1 MLNKKHTL
9 LLIDDKSENLMALKS
24 ILDLPDRE
32 IISCLSGSEA
42 LQVLLKKKVSLIL
55 VDVQMPDMD
64 GYEFVEIIKSHP
76 DTVSIPTI
84 FVTAISNEQKYLSKA
99 YDLGAIDFLSKPLN
113 TEITRKKVES
123 FLKIWDYDQELKKL
137 NETLAQKNEELEQ
150 FAHIIAHDLKSPLAS
165 IQTLISLIEED
176 HILDLGGEVAELFH
190 MVKKSSN
197 SMSKL
202 IEDMLYYSKNVQN
215 NEVKEVVNIAETV
228 DEVLKL
234 IHPLA
239 NLQIEKVNL
248 NHNILFQ
255 PLAFHQIVSNIVSNA
270 IKYNDKEVLNLRICF
285 DKNNS
290 SLSFKDNGPG
300 IEEKYHDKIFE
311 MFQTLGKS
319 FNGESSTGIGLNL
332 VKKLVE
338 KNDVSIQVNNNSD
351 QGCAFVILNLEMTS
365 NNASQLLSLV

>member
-1 MLNKKHTL
+1 MPNKKHTL
-9 LLIDDKSENLMALKS
+9 LLIDDKPENLMALKS
-24 ILDLPDRE
+24 ILDLPERE

-64 GYEFVEIIKSHP
+64 GYEFVKIIKSHP

-150 FAHIIAHDLKSPLAS
+150 FANIIAHDLKTPLGN
-165 IQTLISLIEED
+165 IQTLINLIEED
-176 HILDLGGEVAELFH
+176 HILNLDGEVAGIFD
-190 MVKKSSN
+190 MVKISSKR
-197 SMSKL
+197 MSKL
-202 IEDMLYYSKNVQN
+202 IDDMLHYSKNVQN
-215 NEVKEVVNIAETV
+215 NEGTEVVNIAETL

-234 IHPLA
+234 INPSA
-239 NLQIEKVNL
+239 NVQIEKLNL

-285 DKNNS
+285 DKDNS

-300 IEEKYHDKIFE
+300 IDDKYQTKIFE

-338 KNDVSIQVNNNSD
+338 RNDVSIEVNNNSD
-351 QGCAFVILNLEMTS
+351 AGCDFVISNIEMTS
-365 NNASQLLSLV
+365 NNTSPILNLI

>member
-1 MLNKKHTL
+1 MPNKKHTL
-9 LLIDDKSENLMALKS
+9 LLIDDKPENLMALKS
-24 ILDLPDRE
+24 ILDLPERE

-42 LQVLLKKKVSLIL
+42 LQILLKKKVSLIL
-55 VDVQMPDMD
+55 VDVQMPDID
-64 GYEFVEIIKSHP
+64 GYEFVKIIKSHP

-99 YDLGAIDFLSKPLN
+99 YDLGAVDFLSKPLN

-150 FAHIIAHDLKSPLAS
+150 FANIIAHDLKTPLGN
-165 IQTLISLIEED
+165 IQTLINLIEED
-176 HILDLGGEVAELFH
+176 HILNLDGEVAGIFD
-190 MVKKSSN
+190 MVKISSKR
-197 SMSKL
+197 MSKL
-202 IEDMLYYSKNVQN
+202 IDDILHYSKNVQN
-215 NEVKEVVNIAETV
+215 NEGTEVVNIEETL

-234 IHPLA
+234 INPSA
-239 NLQIEKVNL
+239 NVQIEKLNL

-285 DKNNS
+285 DKDNS

-300 IEEKYHDKIFE
+300 IDDKYQTKIFE

-338 KNDVSIQVNNNSD
+338 RNDVSIEVNNNSD
-351 QGCAFVILNLEMTS
+351 AGCDFVISNLEMTS
-365 NNASQLLSLV
+365 NNASPILNLV

>member
-1 MLNKKHTL
+1 MQNKKHTL
-9 LLIDDKSENLMALKS
+9 LLIDDKPENLMALKS
-24 ILDLPDRE
+24 ILDLPERE
-32 IISCLSGSEA
+32 IICCLSGSEA

-76 DTVSIPTI
+76 DTVFIPTI
-84 FVTAISNEQKYLSKA
+84 FVTAISNEHKYLTKA

-150 FAHIIAHDLKSPLAS
+150 FAHIIAHDLKTPLGS
-165 IQTLISLIEED
+165 IQTLINVIEED
-176 HILDLGGEVAELFH
+176 YILKLDGDVAELFE
-190 MVKKSSN
+190 MVKTSSKN
-197 SMSKL
+197 MSVL
-202 IEDMLYYSKNVQN
+202 IDDLLYYSKNVQD
-215 NEVKEVVNIAETV
+215 NEGKEVVNVESAL

-234 IHPLA
+234 INPSV
-239 NLQIEKVNL
+239 NVEISKENL
-248 NHNILFQ
+248 NHAIVFQ
-255 PLAFHQIVSNIVSNA
+255 PFAFNQIVSNLLSNA
-270 IKYNDKEVLNLRICF
+270 IKYNDKEVSNIKISF
-285 DKNNS
+285 NPENF
-290 SLSFKDNGPG
+290 SLSVKDNGPG
-300 IEEKYHDKIFE
+300 IENKYHTKIFE

-338 KNDVSIQVNNNSD
+338 RNDATIDVKNNDDI
-351 QGCAFVILNLEMTS
+351 GCEFIISNLEVT
-365 NNASQLLSLV
+365 NDIV